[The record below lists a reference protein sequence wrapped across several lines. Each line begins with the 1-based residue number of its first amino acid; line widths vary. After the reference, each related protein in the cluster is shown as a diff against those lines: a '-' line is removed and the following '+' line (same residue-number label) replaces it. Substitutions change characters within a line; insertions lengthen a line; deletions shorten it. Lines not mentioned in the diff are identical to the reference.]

1 MLELVF
7 TVCSIVQGAN
17 CHKLPPV
24 TLQENA
30 HMMACV
36 MASQIEAAKWIEA
49 HPNFY
54 VARATCQPAKTFAN
68 I

>member
-17 CHKLPPV
+17 CHEVQPIRLD
-24 TLQENA
+24 ENA
-30 HMMACV
+30 PMMACMLATQFEGARWV
-36 MASQIEAAKWIEA
+36 ES
-49 HPNFY
+49 HPNY
-54 VARATCQPAKTFAN
+54 YIARATCQPSGRFAK

>member
-17 CHKLPPV
+17 CHEVPPIRLAEN
-24 TLQENA
+24 TLVIGC
-30 HMMACV
+30 MI
-36 MASQIEAAKWIEA
+36 ASQFEGTKWVGM
-49 HPNFY
+49 HPNY
-54 VARATCQPAKTFAN
+54 YISRATCQPAGKFAR

>member
-17 CHKLPPV
+17 CHEEQPIRLD
-24 TLQENA
+24 ENA
-30 HMMACV
+30 QMIAC
-36 MASQIEAAKWIEA
+36 MLASQFEGARWVST
-49 HPNFY
+49 HPNYY
-54 VARATCQPAKTFAN
+54 VVRATCQPAGKFAK